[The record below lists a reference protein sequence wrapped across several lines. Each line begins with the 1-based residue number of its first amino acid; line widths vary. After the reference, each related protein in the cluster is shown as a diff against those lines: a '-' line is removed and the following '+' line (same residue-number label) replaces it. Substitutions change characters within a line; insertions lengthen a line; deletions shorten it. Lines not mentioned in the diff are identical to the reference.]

1 MKQKTINLAHQLL
14 ADLPKADVTELVTLL
29 TYYNRIVEADRA
41 KGMKV
46 GTTGPSDPGLEM
58 EVKAAFQKAAG
69 SQDVYMMTTQNV
81 CKCCGK

>member
-14 ADLPKADVTELVTLL
+14 ADLPKADVNELVALL
-29 TYYNRIVEADRA
+29 TYYNRIVEVDRA
-41 KGMKV
+41 RGMKV
-46 GTTGPSDPGLEM
+46 GTAGPADPALEK
-58 EVKAAFQKAAG
+58 EVKAVLEKSAG